1 MANPLSPLII
11 SPWGGASIVIT
22 VDNIFSWQSDSSS
35 QSAYYIEYIHNITSA
50 SSSNTGWITSSLP
63 QHTFLLNTFTDSW
76 EYKWRVKIRNSS
88 GLESLFSEWALFK
101 AGASAGLTIIFPA
114 NDLDILS
121 AVPTYQHTYS
131 NSNNYYQIAYQYKL
145 FTGTTWNDFDSLTYS
160 QQEAKTWDEIETLSL
175 GNTLW
180 DSGRIESTST
190 SVEQPSEYLEVL
202 QYWYKV
208 QATIWDNVGNE
219 VVSDIRTFGLLVNSI
234 PKIPTIIATS
244 DNPNG
249 RNIITITNPTP
260 DVGQAAAHY
269 NKLYRRKLDN
279 SWELVQDGIL
289 NTTTSTSWQT
299 GIEQLSADYMSYYIM
314 GNNYAAQG
322 FKPTDNMVNSHLI
335 KVSLLSGGKNW
346 RPIDT
351 HWHIYNDDAGLPGN
365 SISASSYGIVRG
377 ESWPESGQWVSA
389 DIALSEPLQANQQY
403 WFVLEGVGDINDW
416 VKFYMNSDAFS
427 NGYYAAGKPW
437 QVQTSFD
444 MTFSIKGKPPIAG
457 YDTTCRSSKE
467 EEYSVSAVSA
477 DGIESSKSESDYA
490 TCQLSAY
497 WFTNLTTNITVELT
511 AEIEWGQMQ
520 SERVRE
526 EYIGMDES
534 YPSVC
539 YGSQRFYRGNFQA
552 TLLEPTESTWPIY
565 CKTFT
570 DVLDVG
576 NSILMRSP
584 FGDLLELDVY
594 NLKISPFIRTD
605 IARNISFDM
614 VEIAEMVPAGT
625 YTYSTPTSEGYWV
638 VDPTTNLGFQ
648 LYPEAEWDGMNIE
661 HDRFEGVGLSSEFA
675 TINYGNKKAV
685 RSGFSGVILTP
696 DTGTLAEEIM
706 RLRELIDS
714 LNKIP
719 VIFQTPSGDKFLVD
733 TYGFTYELFDR
744 SSQARKVSF
753 EFVEVG
759 VVT

>member
-1 MANPLSPLII
+1 MADRYWLGGNWSD
-11 SPWGGASIVIT
+11 SANWSATNNGSGGASVPTSADNVYWHTIPISNTYTVDGAAYYRDMDWTGATNNPTIAGTSNSGLYCYGNITFISAMIITFNRGLIICGNCLLTTNGVHLPCYISTNVGLTSLSLADDLYMTREINVSSGYFTTNNKNIFATYFKSISPASKTLNFGSSVISIGYVELYATAGLTLNAGTSTLIITGTDVIFSGAGKTFNNVEIQGTPTTITGSNTFNDLKLTAGKTVNFTAGTTQTLNTLTANGSTLQSTIASSPATISKLSGIATIADASIKDIT
-22 VDNIFSWQSDSSS
+22 VTGGATWKATNSTNISG
-35 QSAYYIEYIHNITSA
+35 
-50 SSSNTGWITSSLP
+50 NTGWLWGSSITVNLSFVV
-63 QHTFLLNTFTDSW
+63 TNIEITWD
-76 EYKWRVKIRNSS
+76 VN
-88 GLESLFSEWALFK
+88 
-101 AGASAGLTIIFPA
+101 TIIYSASIGTDQYTLNGVTKYFA
-114 NDLDILS
+114 NEGGY
-121 AVPTYQHTYS
+121 V
-131 NSNNYYQIAYQYKL
+131 NS
-145 FTGTTWNDFDSLTYS
+145 TGFEFWGMYPN
-160 QQEAKTWDEIETLSL
+160 
-175 GNTLW
+175 G
-180 DSGRIESTST
+180 
-190 SVEQPSEYLEVL
+190 SVASWTASYEQPM
-202 QYWYKV
+202 
-208 QATIWDNVGNE
+208 
-219 VVSDIRTFGLLVNSI
+219 LL
-234 PKIPTIIATS
+234 
-244 DNPNG
+244 
-249 RNIITITNPTP
+249 
-260 DVGQAAAHY
+260 
-269 NKLYRRKLDN
+269 
-279 SWELVQDGIL
+279 
-289 NTTTSTSWQT
+289 
-299 GIEQLSADYMSYYIM
+299 
-314 GNNYAAQG
+314 
-322 FKPTDNMVNSHLI
+322 
-335 KVSLLSGGKNW
+335 
-346 RPIDT
+346 
-351 HWHIYNDDAGLPGN
+351 
-365 SISASSYGIVRG
+365 
-377 ESWPESGQWVSA
+377 
-389 DIALSEPLQANQQY
+389 
-403 WFVLEGVGDINDW
+403 
-416 VKFYMNSDAFS
+416 
-427 NGYYAAGKPW
+427 
-437 QVQTSFD
+437 
-444 MTFSIKGKPPIAG
+444 G

-467 EEYSVSAVSA
+467 EEYAVSAVSV
-477 DGIESSKSESDYA
+477 DGIESSKSTSAIA
-490 TCQLSAY
+490 TCELDSY
-497 WFTNLTTNITVELT
+497 WFTNTTTNATVELT
-511 AEIEWGQMQ
+511 AEVEWGQMQ

-753 EFVEVG
+753 EFIEVG